1 MVKDSEMKEC
11 PNCGMELPDEAHYC
25 PRCMFQ
31 YEKQEIQVKDTHK
44 KHILLWVWGSVLIIG
59 MLIAILLIKHGIQ
72 SRVNKNHLEE
82 SEIQNI
88 INENF
93 RTGEDIIY
101 DSEVEH
107 DLRDVLG
114 SEFVDIQSTLGE
126 ETDKMYRENGM
137 DIYTFGMITVAV
149 NQEEVIQDILID
161 YTTGENKK
169 EYGIYGIDG
178 TSDIGSIKEI
188 LGTPDQ
194 EYEKELCYRF
204 DREFNLGLNII
215 FSDDGMVEQLE
226 YYYVQ

>member
-1 MVKDSEMKEC
+1 
-11 PNCGMELPDEAHYC
+11 MELPGEAHYC

-31 YEKQEIQVKDTHK
+31 YEKQEIQIKDTHK
-44 KHILLWVWGSVLIIG
+44 KHILLWVLGSVLIIG
-59 MLIAILLIKHGIQ
+59 MLIANPLVKHGIQ

-93 RTGEDIIY
+93 RTGENIIY
-101 DSEVEH
+101 DSEVEN
-107 DLRDVLG
+107 DLRNVLG
-114 SEFVDIQSTLGE
+114 SEVVDIKSTLGE
-126 ETDKMYRENGM
+126 ETDEMYRENGM
-137 DIYTFGMITVAV
+137 DIYTFGMLTVAV
-149 NQEEVIQDILID
+149 NQEKVIQDILID
-161 YTTGENKK
+161 YTAGENKK

-178 TSDIGSIKEI
+178 TFDVSSIKAI

-204 DREFNLGLNII
+204 DREFNPGLNII

>member
-1 MVKDSEMKEC
+1 MKKC
-11 PNCGMELPDEAHYC
+11 LNCGMELPGEAHYC

-31 YEKQEIQVKDTHK
+31 YEKQEIQIKDTHK
-44 KHILLWVWGSVLIIG
+44 KHILLWVLGSVLIIG
-59 MLIAILLIKHGIQ
+59 MLIAIPLVKHGIQ
-72 SRVNKNHLEE
+72 SGVNKNHLEE

-93 RTGEDIIY
+93 RTGENIIY
-101 DSEVEH
+101 DSEVEN
-107 DLRDVLG
+107 DLRNVLG
-114 SEFVDIQSTLGE
+114 SEVVDIKSTLGE
-126 ETDKMYRENGM
+126 ETDEMYRENGM
-137 DIYTFGMITVAV
+137 DIYTFGMLTVAV
-149 NQEEVIQDILID
+149 NQEKVIQDILID
-161 YTTGENKK
+161 YTAGENKK

-178 TSDIGSIKEI
+178 TSDVSSIKAI

-204 DREFNLGLNII
+204 DREFNPGLNII

>member
-1 MVKDSEMKEC
+1 MKKC
-11 PNCGMELPDEAHYC
+11 PNCSMELPDEAHYC

-31 YEKQEIQVKDTHK
+31 YEKQEIQIKDTHK
-44 KHILLWVWGSVLIIG
+44 KHILLWVLGSVLIIG
-59 MLIAILLIKHGIQ
+59 MLIAIPLVKHGIQ

-93 RTGEDIIY
+93 RTGENIIY
-101 DSEVEH
+101 DSEVEN

-114 SEFVDIQSTLGE
+114 SEVVDIKSTLGE
-126 ETDKMYRENGM
+126 ETDEMYRENGR
-137 DIYTFGMITVAV
+137 DIYTFGMLTVAV
-149 NQEEVIQDILID
+149 NQEAVIQDILID
-161 YTTGENKK
+161 YTAGENKK

-178 TSDIGSIKEI
+178 TSDIGSVKEI

-194 EYEKELCYRF
+194 EYENELCYRF
-204 DREFNLGLNII
+204 DREFSPGLNIT
-215 FSDDGMVEQLE
+215 FSADGMVEQLE